1 MIHVKFNIPKKNKIH
16 ILEDWLTNGHWAL
29 KRSFLLSPIL
39 RKDVYKEFR
48 DFLLWEPGSYEDGAR
63 YSTTL
68 PDMNRVIP
76 SSMDGYAEGILTEKA
91 NFEPAAECI
100 RWVELTGPED
110 RRSGVAPEYVPL
122 VKIAM
127 PYLHEK
133 NTMPIVLKFN
143 DEIVG
148 LLMPVRL

>member
-1 MIHVKFNIPKKNKIH
+1 MIHVKFKIPKKNKIH

-76 SSMDGYAEGILTEKA
+76 SSLDGYFPATITKEACYDPSDESFRYVVLKAEDGIKVG
-91 NFEPAAECI
+91 I
-100 RWVELTGPED
+100 
-110 RRSGVAPEYVPL
+110 APEYVPL
-122 VKIAM
+122 LKCVERVLIKDNGGA
-127 PYLHEK
+127 
-133 NTMPIVLKFN
+133 IVLEWN
-143 DEIVG
+143 GEIVG
-148 LLMPVRL
+148 LVMPVRL